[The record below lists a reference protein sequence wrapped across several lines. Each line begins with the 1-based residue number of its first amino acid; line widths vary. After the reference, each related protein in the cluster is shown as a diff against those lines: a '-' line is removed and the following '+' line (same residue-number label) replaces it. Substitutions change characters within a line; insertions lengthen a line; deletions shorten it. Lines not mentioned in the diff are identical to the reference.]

1 MRNTRVTKNM
11 AQRVK
16 FTRKGTPQQGGRTFS
31 GKRRKV
37 TFAQRQRTN
46 ILRQEAAILR
56 AGTNVRTGGFQGLE
70 LKFYD
75 TSLVGAV
82 LTANTDGSGGEHDPS
97 ATVKLNTVV
106 RGTSESN
113 RIGNKIQMKNI
124 SLNGIVTIPV
134 AANITTTDIRPI
146 VFIALV
152 LDHQTNGATL
162 SSEDVYV
169 NQGANAVLGT
179 SMYRNLQTSKR
190 YRVLRSMQ
198 VVPDQPTLVFDATN
212 IEQGGLHTPWR
223 MDVPMNTETQF
234 NGGTTADVANIEGNS
249 LHIVAWASSTSYI
262 PTFSYNA
269 RLRFVG

>member
-1 MRNTRVTKNM
+1 MARRTKFS
-11 AQRVK
+11 RK
-16 FTRKGTPQQGGRTFS
+16 FGTAPAGEGGRTQT
-31 GKRRKV
+31 GKRRKII
-37 TFAQRQRTN
+37 FRGNRQA

-56 AGTNVRTGGFQGLE
+56 GGSNLRTGGFQGLE

-75 TSLVGAV
+75 TSLVAAV
-82 LTANTDGSGGEHDPS
+82 LAVNTNGSAGEHDPS

-124 SLNGIVTIPV
+124 SLNGVVTIPV
-134 AANITTTDIRPI
+134 AANLTTTDVRPV

-162 SSEDVYV
+162 ASEDVYV
-169 NQGANAVLGT
+169 NQGANAVLGC

-198 VVPDQPTLVFDATN
+198 IVPEQPVLTFDATN
-212 IEQGGLHTPWR
+212 IEQSGLHTPWR
-223 MDVPMNTETQF
+223 MDVPLNTETQF

-249 LHIVAWASSTSYI
+249 LHIVAWASSTSLV